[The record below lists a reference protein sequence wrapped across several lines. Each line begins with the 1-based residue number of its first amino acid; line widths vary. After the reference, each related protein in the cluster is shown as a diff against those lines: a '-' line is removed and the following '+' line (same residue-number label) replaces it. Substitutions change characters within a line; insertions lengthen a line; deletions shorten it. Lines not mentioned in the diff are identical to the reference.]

1 LANRKALLA
10 QAVVDM
16 ALIRFPQRRLRDD
29 TLYDDI
35 KGIQDWHAKHKDRDD
50 YRNRSGDFEC
60 ADDGKGCEQET

>member
-16 ALIRFPQRRLRDD
+16 ALIRFPQRCLRDD

-35 KGIQDWHAKHKDRDD
+35 KGI
-50 YRNRSGDFEC
+50 
-60 ADDGKGCEQET
+60 